1 MMSPRNIKEFERFEE
16 EAERRQEAM
25 NRRFKRQQYELFDEV
40 MELDPPC
47 PNCGETGYEPVYGVS
62 EDASVGYSAQ
72 EQACVACMGRTF

>member
-1 MMSPRNIKEFERFEE
+1 MSPRNIKEFERFEE

-25 NRRFKRQQYELFDEV
+25 NRRFKRQQYELFDET
-40 MELDPPC
+40 LPDADPPC